1 MKKRFTKILVLL
13 IASFASTIFAG
24 AIIIN
29 LSAES
34 NGENITLKWQTTQES
49 NLSYFVVERKS
60 ISGSFGVVSE
70 TILSTG
76 NNSSYEFVDENAFK
90 SSDAVFIYRLKIIDV
105 DNQVTYSGEISVTH
119 SVSSVK
125 RTWGSIKALFR

>member
-1 MKKRFTKILVLL
+1 MKKRFSKILTLI
-13 IASFASTIFAG
+13 IASFASTLFAG

-60 ISGSFGVVSE
+60 VSGSFGVVSE
-70 TILSTG
+70 SILSKG

-90 SSDAVFIYRLKIIDV
+90 TSDAVFIYRLKIIDS
-105 DNQVTYSGEISVTH
+105 DNQITYSGELSVTH